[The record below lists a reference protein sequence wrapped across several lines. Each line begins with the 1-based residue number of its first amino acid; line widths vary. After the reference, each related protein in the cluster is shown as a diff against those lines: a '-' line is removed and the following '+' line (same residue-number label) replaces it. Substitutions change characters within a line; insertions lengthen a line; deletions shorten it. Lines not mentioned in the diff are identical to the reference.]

1 MKIEKRVCCA
11 CLLDSSLSP
20 SVLCGNKADL
30 LDSPVVAVVANTENK
45 DCLSNAF
52 RSVFDVS

>member
-1 MKIEKRVCCA
+1 MCF
-11 CLLDSSLSP
+11 LLSSSLSP

-45 DCLSNAF
+45 DSLSNAL